1 VLLDLVMP
9 EMSGRDLL
17 ERVRELRPEVPVLLT
32 SGYSEEP
39 SKDRP
44 RAQAQA
50 FLRKPY
56 RQAEL
61 GRALVEAIRLGRTE
75 RAPD

>member
-1 VLLDLVMP
+1 
-9 EMSGRDLL
+9 LL

-44 RAQAQA
+44 RAPAQA

-61 GRALVEAIRLGRTE
+61 GRALVEAIRIGRIGRIGRLDGLE
-75 RAPD
+75 QAPD